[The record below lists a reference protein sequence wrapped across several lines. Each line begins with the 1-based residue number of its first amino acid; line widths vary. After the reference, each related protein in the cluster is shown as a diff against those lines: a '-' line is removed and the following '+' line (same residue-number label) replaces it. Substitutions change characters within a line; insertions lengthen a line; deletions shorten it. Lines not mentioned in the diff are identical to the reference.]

1 MTEKATITILNISD
15 KENIKDRIGYHKY
28 YLKMLYKKQYLK
40 YNKVRIL
47 NI

>member
-1 MTEKATITILNISD
+1 MTEKATTTIINISD
-15 KENIKDRIGYHKY
+15 KENIQKKIGYHKY
-28 YLKMLYKKQYLK
+28 YLNMLYKKQYLK